1 MRELRAREFFS
12 LPREV
17 KARYGIE
24 AAYDSGWLE
33 MHPAGG
39 LGVEHEPGTEP
50 DATAPDLHESFYL
63 GPGIRTGNAVLDRL
77 YYPANHWPEE
87 RAALRAAADAYT
99 AHMVRLAGEINV
111 PLATV
116 LGLPEDY
123 FTTRARQATW
133 T

>member
-1 MRELRAREFFS
+1 MAGD
-12 LPREV
+12 
-17 KARYGIE
+17 A
-24 AAYDSGWLE
+24 SGRRR
-33 MHPAGG
+33 GG
-39 LGVEHEPGTEP
+39 EHEPGTEP